1 MKDSKQVI
9 IKKVK
14 KKCEGGHHGGSWKV
28 AYADFVTAM
37 MAFFLL
43 LWLITMVSPEKRAR
57 VAEYF
62 RYFSLFKKGGVSIM
76 EKSSAIF
83 NESGE
88 TTKKVFAPYYEQNYL
103 TPAALKE
110 AIKQAVETLL
120 SDVKD
125 QIMIMIV
132 NEGVKIEMVDKNGS
146 TMFQIGSAELT
157 KTAKN
162 ILKVLA
168 DNIKI
173 ISNPLYIEGHT
184 DAYSYSTNSHYSN
197 WELSTDRANAAR
209 RYLESVGIN
218 PERIVKVVGYADKEP
233 LIKENPR
240 DPRNRRISIIVLFK
254 DKKHTTNR

>member
-1 MKDSKQVI
+1 MKDSKQII

-14 KKCEGGHHGGSWKV
+14 KKESQGHHGGSWKV

-62 RYFSLFKKGGVSIM
+62 KYFSLFKEGGVSIM

-88 TTKKVFAPYYEQNYL
+88 TPAKVFAPYLEQNNV

-120 SDVKD
+120 KDVKE
-125 QIMIMIV
+125 QILV
-132 NEGVKIEMVDKNGS
+132 RVVDEGVKIEMVDKNGS
-146 TMFQIGSAELT
+146 TMFELGSANLT
-157 KTAKN
+157 STAKQ
-162 ILKVLA
+162 ILKVMA

-184 DAYSYSTNSHYSN
+184 DAYSYSTNHYSN

-209 RYLESVGIN
+209 RFLEEAGID
-218 PERIVKVVGYADKEP
+218 PGRIVKVVGYADKDP
-233 LIKENPR
+233 LIKENPL
-240 DPRNRRISIIVLFK
+240 DPRNRRISITVLFK
-254 DKKHTTNR
+254 DNKNKKK